1 MLPRPD
7 GQLAI
12 DDSPG
17 VTVRG
22 GLGRGEPGVEHQ
34 TRACIQRIGLSGVVG
49 CMEGV
54 QQGRGG
60 HRAGRLQGMMGA
72 GRKARGV
79 TRISGIAI

>member
-17 VTVRG
+17 VTVRR
-22 GLGRGEPGVEHQ
+22 GLSRGKPGIQHQ
-34 TRACIQRIGLSGVVG
+34 TRARIERIGLSGVVG
-49 CMEGV
+49 CMKGV

-60 HRAGRLQGMMGA
+60 HRAGGLQGMMSPG
-72 GRKARGV
+72 GKTSGV
-79 TRISGIAI
+79 A